1 MANAL
6 YPKFKQEALKANAA
20 SSLNGA
26 GATGVYAALIDTDVA
41 SYNAGHQFFNSIAA
55 GQVGTEQEI
64 GSKTFVD
71 GLFDGADLSFPAVTG
86 NNVEAIVL
94 FVKTAGANTT
104 WPLVGWFDTGVG
116 GLPVLPNGG
125 AISITWNALGIFQL

>member
-6 YPKFKQEALKANAA
+6 YPKFKQEALKAAAA

-26 GATGVYAALIDTDVA
+26 GTTGVYAALIDTGVA
-41 SYNAGHQFFNSIAA
+41 SYNATHQYFNSIVA
-55 GQVGTEQEI
+55 GQIGVEQEI
-64 GSKTFVD
+64 TTKTFVD
-71 GLFDGADLSFPAVTG
+71 GLFDGADVSFPTVTG
-86 NNVEAIVL
+86 ANAEAIAI

-104 WPLVGWFDTGVG
+104 WPLVAWLDTGVT

-125 AISITWNALGIFQL
+125 SINVVWNALGIFQL

>member
-6 YPKFKQEALKANAA
+6 YPKFKQEALKATAA

-26 GATGVYAALIDTDVA
+26 GATGVYAALIDTGVA
-41 SYNAGHQFFNSIAA
+41 TFNAAHQYFNSIAA
-55 GQVGTEQEI
+55 GQIGTEQEI
-64 GSKTFVD
+64 TSKTFVD
-71 GLFDGADLSFPAVTG
+71 GLFDGADIAIPTVTG
-86 NNVEAIVL
+86 NNAEAIAI

-104 WPLVGWFDTGVG
+104 WALVCWLDTGVG

-125 AISITWNALGIFQL
+125 TINITWNASGIFQL